1 MLRRSSEPDPLSSA
15 PNALQRH
22 ETRLVGARLDDGPGL
37 TLLAQPLALALA
49 WLFTASYFGR
59 LLAVLAQIQF
69 HELGHALP
77 AWLSSRAALPLPFGF
92 TFWREEPSIFTGLC
106 FAFLAGLLIQRGY
119 AEERRGALLLGLSA
133 LAGWV
138 TLTWFVSVETSR
150 MLILAGGFVAE
161 LVLPALALVAFHLRM
176 PDRLRWDFFR
186 FLVLP
191 VAACAF
197 VGALRLWLGIA
208 HGSTALPMG
217 SFLPG
222 DGAGDF
228 DRLMSEHGF
237 SQARIIGI
245 GTTSARLSVLGL
257 GVCYALLVARALGR
271 TRHTPR
277 PGA

>member
-1 MLRRSSEPDPLSSA
+1 MPL
-15 PNALQRH
+15 H
-22 ETRLVGARLDDGPGL
+22 EEAQLVGARLTDGPLL
-37 TLLAQPLALALA
+37 TLLAQPLALGFA
-49 WLFTASYFGR
+49 WLFTLSFFGK
-59 LLAVLAQIQF
+59 LLAMLAQIQF

-92 TFWREEPSIFTGLC
+92 TFWREQPSLVTGVC
-106 FAFLAGLLIQRGY
+106 FAFLAGVLIYRGY
-119 AEERRGALLLGLSA
+119 VEERRGALLIGGSA

-138 TLTWFVSVETSR
+138 TLTWLVSVETSR

-161 LVLPALALVAFHLRM
+161 LVLPALALVAFHLRL

-191 VAACAF
+191 IAACAF

-208 HGSTALPMG
+208 HGGATLPMG

-228 DRLMSEHGF
+228 DRLISEHGF
-237 SQARIIGI
+237 SQARIIRI

-257 GVCYALLVARALGR
+257 GVSYVLLVARALRR
-271 TRHTPR
+271 TRSTPR